1 MNNEKTDKDKIW
13 LFEKVKKL
21 INTTQTYQ
29 EERDRVKILEQELIK
44 QNYYRAKL
52 LQTFKG

>member
-21 INTTQTYQ
+21 INTRQTYQ

>member
-21 INTTQTYQ
+21 INTRQTYQ
-29 EERDRVKILEQELIK
+29 EERDRVKFW
-44 QNYYRAKL
+44 NRN
-52 LQTFKG
+52 

>member
-1 MNNEKTDKDKIW
+1 MNNEKTDNDKIW

-21 INTTQTYQ
+21 INTRQTYQ